1 MNINIE
7 NIDAKKADLGLRH
20 EYIPNTQ
27 FNMEQP
33 EDERIVVEC
42 EYLQVGEKVKYSTM
56 SSDGEASIDIRRLF
70 ANKVKEIRNL
80 KINGNAVVSASALL
94 KYPGVLELEALVIDV
109 ATHLIKADELTGDE
123 RKNLS
128 SASNSSEEKTSIKS

>member
-70 ANKVKEIRNL
+70 ANKVP
-80 KINGNAVVSASALL
+80 VVGRWS
-94 KYPGVLELEALVIDV
+94 
-109 ATHLIKADELTGDE
+109 
-123 RKNLS
+123 
-128 SASNSSEEKTSIKS
+128 